1 MKNILI
7 FLAATLLGGFFMP
20 TQAQSAPPD
29 MTSLRVQI
37 LIHCVDGLS
46 RMAEILA
53 DDFGEVPVVMSELKP
68 NTHFVLFTNEA
79 RTTSTLVIHRTS
91 KDKDTTCV
99 IWTGSSPGASF
110 AIAPDPQFPPEPK
123 KEGEEM

>member
-20 TQAQSAPPD
+20 TQAQSPPPD

-46 RMAEILA
+46 RMAEVLA
-53 DDFGEVPVVMSELKP
+53 DDFGEVPVVASELKS
-68 NTHFVLFTNEA
+68 NTHFILFANES

-91 KDKDTTCV
+91 KDKDSACI

-110 AIAPDPQFPPEPK
+110 AIAPDPEYPK
-123 KEGEEM
+123 PQPKGTNL